1 MDSYGYER
9 VSLAAKLKEL
19 CALHVPVL
27 EGEDDVDRRVFSHIE
42 DLFPAW
48 EGNALLALERQVCSM
63 FHEIPPTEGKNRRL
77 LQVVG
82 TDIIRAHD
90 PDVWVDY
97 IIRQTRDL
105 DHVVVDDMRFVNELE
120 RLQQAGWFMVYCA
133 VPNAIRARR
142 LEADYG
148 RPLTAEERNHPSERS
163 LDQIPAT
170 AWDYVLN
177 TAGSMVSER
186 TQVDE
191 MFDYLMEVAADV
203 EGVPAGA
210 SGT

>member
-9 VSLAAKLKEL
+9 VSLAAKLKEI
-19 CALHVPVL
+19 CALHQSAV
-27 EGEDDVDRRVFSHIE
+27 EDAEYWGVSVVGHIR
-42 DLFPAW
+42 DLFPDLEDPAVV
-48 EGNALLALERQVCSM
+48 ALFGAIHQA
-63 FHEIPPTEGKNRRL
+63 FDEIPPTEGKNRRL

-105 DHVVVDDMRFVNELE
+105 DHVVVDDVRFVNELE
-120 RLQQAGWFMVYCA
+120 RLQAAGWFMVYCA

-148 RPLTAEERNHPSERS
+148 RSLTAEERNHPSERS